1 MKKNFKSGK
10 LKKIL
15 IISFSIP
22 FACIVLHYLIF
33 MYPAL
38 KDNYENSDLIVV
50 FGNKVETSGLPSER
64 LKRRLDK
71 AVKLYNEGTAKKI
84 VVSGALGIEGF
95 NEPDVMKKYL
105 VGCKVAA
112 DDVIT
117 DSAGFD
123 TFSTVRNV
131 RAMPFVK
138 NDSRIIA
145 VTDYYHIPRAKM
157 AFQKAGFKNV
167 GAARANIAPETT
179 DIKSIIREFAAY
191 YYYLFRNYE

>member
-1 MKKNFKSGK
+1 MKKNSKPGK
-10 LKKIL
+10 IKKIL
-15 IISFSIP
+15 FISFLIP
-22 FACIVLHYLIF
+22 FACVVLHYLIF

-38 KDNYENSDLIVV
+38 GDNYEKSDLIVV

-84 VVSGALGIEGF
+84 VVSGALGVEGF
-95 NEPDVMKKYL
+95 NEPDVMKKHL
-105 VGCKVAA
+105 VECKIAA
-112 DDVIT
+112 GDITT
-117 DSAGFD
+117 DSEGFD
-123 TFSTVRNV
+123 TFSTVKNV
-131 RAMPFVK
+131 RVMPFIK
-138 NDSRIIA
+138 KDSKIIV

-157 AFQKAGFKNV
+157 AFQKAGFKNI
-167 GAARANIAPETT
+167 GTARANIAPETT